1 MSRIRFEWNV
11 ESQHVE
17 RFDGEDARAKHRRR
31 RNLLLL
37 AALVFSLLALIALGL
52 ALVRQRVHDVETQ
65 YTQLLQ
71 DTVKAE
77 VASLR
82 IGDQYSFLNT
92 QDPDDADWLAEQRRT
107 FRRYSALKADDAIE
121 LTGNILALEIDRARA
136 RVLVQENIN
145 GLPYARLWFY
155 QRNGAG
161 WRHIAPDFSFW
172 GESSTLESAKVVVNY
187 RAADQQFAS
196 QISGALTAWIKLGC
210 DLLDCGNLPRL
221 TVDIEPNAETH
232 AMWIDETALR
242 LRLRSPYVD
251 IARADT
257 PFDGQRQLLVSGL
270 LAERLVN
277 AHSNNLI
284 AQYPHDAYFLQRAS
298 IAWLSEKF
306 TRLDSG
312 ALLMRSIAEKYGDD
326 AIARALA
333 QLAATSDMSI
343 LAAAIAQPFED
354 AELDWRD
361 FLEWRLTLEDELIG
375 AGRLDEWLKL
385 YDTVEE
391 SVRLAA
397 YDRYSRGATAHSYQ
411 VVDQEIWSRPNGW
424 PQLRATVRV
433 SGSNSDAD
441 EIILFN
447 LVNSVWKRAS

>member
-11 ESQHVE
+11 ESQQVE
-17 RFDGEDARAKHRRR
+17 RFDGEDAKAKRRRR

-37 AALVFSLLALIALGL
+37 AALVFSLLAVIALGL

-65 YTQLLQ
+65 YRQLLQ

-77 VASLR
+77 VATLR
-82 IGDQYSFLNT
+82 IGDLYSFLNT
-92 QDPDDADWLAEQRRT
+92 QNPDDADWLAEQRRT
-107 FRRYSALKADDAIE
+107 FRRYSALKADGAIE
-121 LTGNILALEIDRARA
+121 LTGNILALDIDQSRA

-145 GLPYARLWFY
+145 ELPYARLWFY

-161 WRHIAPDFSFW
+161 WRHVAPDFSFW
-172 GESSTLESAKVVVNY
+172 GESSTLESAKLAVNY
-187 RAADQQFAS
+187 RAADQQFAR
-196 QISGALTAWIKLGC
+196 QISAALTAWIKLGC

-232 AMWIDETALR
+232 ALWIDETGLR

-277 AHSNNLI
+277 AHNKNLI

-298 IAWLSEKF
+298 IAWLGEKF
-306 TRLDSG
+306 TRFDSG

-326 AIARALA
+326 AIARILA
-333 QLAATSDMSI
+333 QLSATSDMSI
-343 LAAAIAQPFED
+343 LEGALGQPLED

-361 FLEWRLTLEDELIG
+361 FIEWRLTLEDELIS
-375 AGRLDEWLKL
+375 AGRQNEWLNL
-385 YDTVEE
+385 YDTVDE

-397 YDRYSRGATAHSYQ
+397 YERYSRGATAHNYR
-411 VVDQEIWSRPNGW
+411 VVDQLIWSRPNGW
-424 PQLRATVRV
+424 PQLRATVQVR
-433 SGSNSDAD
+433 SGNSAAD